1 MTQNF
6 VKVSQEHK
14 HIVVKNAGGLRGV
27 AGPQGI
33 QGIPGPAGERGPA
46 GIQGERGPA
55 GEAGPAGIQG
65 ERGPAGE
72 RGETGAT
79 GPQGP
84 AGPAGAGLVI
94 TGSVDTYAELPNNL
108 GPSDAGKAYFV
119 QADGKLYVWSGT
131 SWPAE
136 GEGAQFEGP
145 QGPTGA
151 TGATGQTGPAGAD
164 GYSPTATVAK
174 SGDTATITIT
184 DKNGT
189 TTAQVSDGTDGAPG
203 ADGFS
208 PIATVSKSGTTTTIS
223 ITDEQ
228 GTTTA
233 TVNDGVIPTIDSALS
248 TSSENPVQNKVITAK
263 LNDAAF
269 VGTEV
274 VGGTSLIDT
283 SDIAPSAI
291 TTTKIADGAVTS
303 NKIDSTTLYNSDS
316 GTQTNF
322 SLSDSP
328 ANYAYVDVYFAK
340 QNYTSGKLCSRFSGD
355 STRWYLLA
363 VNPGTGTDN
372 TLYFNS
378 SILDIS
384 GTNVTYTVGREGYF
398 SSATPTVGTDT
409 KPLKI
414 FKVIGYK

>member
-14 HIVVKNAGGLRGV
+14 HVIVKNAGGLRGLTGPQGPQGIQGIQGP

-33 QGIPGPAGERGPA
+33 QGP
-46 GIQGERGPA
+46 QGPA
-55 GEAGPAGIQG
+55 GEAGPAGPQGAQGVQG
-65 ERGPAGE
+65 EKGD
-72 RGETGAT
+72 TGAT

-84 AGPAGAGLVI
+84 QGPAGAGLVI
-94 TGSVDTYAELPNNL
+94 TGSVDTYAELPSGL
-108 GPSDAGKAYFV
+108 GLSDAGKAYFV

-131 SWPAE
+131 AWPAE

-145 QGPTGA
+145 QGPTGP
-151 TGATGQTGPAGAD
+151 TGATGATGPAGAD

-189 TTAQVSDGTDGAPG
+189 TTAQVSDGANGAPG

-208 PIATVSKSGTTTTIS
+208 PVATVSKVGTTTTIS

-263 LNDAAF
+263 LNDAAY

-274 VGGTSLIDT
+274 VGGTSLIGT
-283 SDIAPSAI
+283 SDIAANAI
-291 TTTKIADGAVTS
+291 TTPKIADGAVTS
-303 NKIDSTTLYNSDS
+303 AKIDWTTSP
-316 GTQTNF
+316 F
-322 SLSDSP
+322 SVQAITVPGSSSRTYTFKV
-328 ANYAYVDVYFAK
+328 N
-340 QNYTSGKLCSRFSGD
+340 TSGSGNSLLILGRGAT
-355 STRWYLLA
+355 STHGMYIIDAWA
-363 VNPGTGTDN
+363 GVI
-372 TLYFNS
+372 TLDDTSN
-378 SILDIS
+378 L
-384 GTNVTYTVGREGYF
+384 VV
-398 SSATPTVGTDT
+398 SATGGVNDGLDTVTVTIQKTNATAVSG
-409 KPLKI
+409 I
-414 FKVIGYK
+414 VISAN